1 MPSCC
6 HSRQLLW
13 GQKESQ
19 LLKGAVQKGWW
30 IFGFV
35 FPPNPLT
42 ALHEAG
48 WKNADRQQTEGR
60 NAEATAVRVLTTK
73 LLCFYPQLKND

>member
-6 HSRQLLW
+6 HNRQLLW

-19 LLKGAVQKGWW
+19 LLQGAVQKGWW

-35 FPPNPLT
+35 FPQTPLT

-48 WKNADRQQTEGR
+48 WKNADRQQTGGR
-60 NAEATAVRVLTTK
+60 KAEATAACVFTTK
-73 LLCFYPQLKND
+73 LLCFCPHPKND